1 MIKTWGFQEIFQTKF
16 ELCFKTIKWPV
27 VTSKDLNYFE
37 TKIVRD
43 AVQMQ
48 LIY

>member
-37 TKIVRD
+37 KKIG
-43 AVQMQ
+43 
-48 LIY
+48 